1 METIDNKLDFLYTEI
16 NCILLVRPVKDD
28 GRKGMVVYMDGDGSW
43 AAYLI
48 VCLILILLSAF
59 FNASKASIVAFSD
72 SKLKKMAEDGHKKAK
87 RLQSMLK
94 SPTRF
99 MDSCEILGFLFAFG
113 ALAVL
118 MWLICVVQRTQM
130 LMISSSLPWFERIVT
145 SGWKS
150 TLFLAVTILIS
161 TFFLYLLCFSL
172 PKRLAERRPEKFAFF
187 CLAPLSFFRGLFLP
201 FTWLLSTLSNGFSR
215 LFNSDG
221 ETETEDATEEE
232 IRMMVDVGNE
242 KGVIEE
248 SQKDMINNI
257 FEFDDRTVEDV
268 MTHRTE
274 IIAVSR
280 EDTISDI
287 VYYAINEGY
296 SRIPVYEEDIDNI
309 VGVIYV
315 KDLLCLVGC
324 KSTEDFKISDF
335 IRPVLYVPESNRCG
349 DLFKEFSTKKAHLAV
364 VVDEYGGTSGIV
376 TMEDLLEAIVGNIQD
391 EYDDDEVEIQ
401 KMADNVY
408 VIDGGADLEDAAEE
422 LGLELKGDE
431 DYDTLGG
438 LITDILGRIP
448 DDGETPSVSYQDIDF
463 TVLEVKDQRILKV
476 KAVVR
481 PPAEEKE

>member
-150 TLFLAVTILIS
+150 ALFLAVTILIS

-172 PKRLAERRPEKFAFF
+172 PKRLAERRPGKICIFLSCAAVLFPRLISPF
-187 CLAPLSFFRGLFLP
+187 YLAAQHVIQR
-201 FTWLLSTLSNGFSR
+201 LL
-215 LFNSDG
+215 
-221 ETETEDATEEE
+221 
-232 IRMMVDVGNE
+232 
-242 KGVIEE
+242 
-248 SQKDMINNI
+248 
-257 FEFDDRTVEDV
+257 
-268 MTHRTE
+268 
-274 IIAVSR
+274 
-280 EDTISDI
+280 
-287 VYYAINEGY
+287 
-296 SRIPVYEEDIDNI
+296 
-309 VGVIYV
+309 
-315 KDLLCLVGC
+315 
-324 KSTEDFKISDF
+324 
-335 IRPVLYVPESNRCG
+335 
-349 DLFKEFSTKKAHLAV
+349 
-364 VVDEYGGTSGIV
+364 
-376 TMEDLLEAIVGNIQD
+376 
-391 EYDDDEVEIQ
+391 
-401 KMADNVY
+401 
-408 VIDGGADLEDAAEE
+408 
-422 LGLELKGDE
+422 
-431 DYDTLGG
+431 
-438 LITDILGRIP
+438 
-448 DDGETPSVSYQDIDF
+448 PSV
-463 TVLEVKDQRILKV
+463 
-476 KAVVR
+476 
-481 PPAEEKE
+481 